1 MITTTNDYLD
11 NFAKEGLRT
20 LLLAKK
26 IIDPSYYAMWNERY
40 KKASLVI
47 QGREEAVSAV
57 NDLIE

>member
-26 IIDPSYYAMWNERY
+26 IIDPSYYA
-40 KKASLVI
+40 
-47 QGREEAVSAV
+47 
-57 NDLIE
+57 